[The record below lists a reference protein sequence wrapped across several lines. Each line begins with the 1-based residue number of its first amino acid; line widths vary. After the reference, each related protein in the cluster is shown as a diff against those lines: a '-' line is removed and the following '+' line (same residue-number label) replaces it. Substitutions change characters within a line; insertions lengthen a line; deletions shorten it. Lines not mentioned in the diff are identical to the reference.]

1 MGPNPGDIIQV
12 AYVVRDMEKALKRYW
27 EVFQVGP
34 WHVYTFAAPLMRDS
48 VVRGKPSDHSYL
60 LAVTR
65 HLDVQQEL
73 VQPLTGESIYTEHL
87 KKKGEG
93 LHHVKLYYPDLAAA
107 LARFAALGYAE
118 IQSGKV
124 DENEFHYMDT
134 EADFGYV
141 VEISNRGKITAP
153 PRRYP
158 D

>member
-1 MGPNPGDIIQV
+1 MDPNQGDVIQV
-12 AYVVRDMEKALKRYW
+12 AYVVRDMEKALKLYW
-27 EVFQVGP
+27 EVFEIGP
-34 WHVYTFAAPLMRDS
+34 WMVYTFAAPLMRDS
-48 VVRGKPSDHSYL
+48 IVRGKPSNHSYL

-73 VQPLTGESIYTEHL
+73 VQPLSGDSIYTEHL

-93 LHHVKLYYPDLAAA
+93 IHHVKLFYPDLSAAR
-107 LARFAALGYAE
+107 ARFAALGYHE

-124 DENEFHYMDT
+124 DDNEFYYLDT

-141 VEISNRGKITAP
+141 IELSNRGKIWASA
-153 PRRYP
+153 RRYP